1 MAIIKTPGDYP
12 KRIGNYVI
20 YTSREQIILRT
31 ISGFTSKALKKSA
44 KYKKCRQNAS
54 EFGRLSA
61 VCKTI
66 RVALQP
72 ILPKK
77 NNLALVNGCTKIM
90 REVMTYDILSKKGM
104 RTLEVGLATT
114 EGKLHLQNYHFNPQI
129 TYTLPVTLTTE
140 ATLET
145 MAIVFPVQSQYM
157 AACVHSLHCNWETK
171 NHTLT
176 AGEKVFYKKSEV
188 PEKITLSLP
197 KETEGTGTIFT
208 FLELEF
214 YKQVKGNFI
223 PMEND
228 SSKVVMVLQVE

>member
-61 VCKTI
+61 LCKTI

-72 ILPKK
+72 ILPKT
-77 NNLALVNGCTKIM
+77 NNLALVNSCTKIM

-104 RTLEVGLATT
+104 RTLEAGLATT
-114 EGKLHLQNYHFNPQI
+114 EGKLRLQNYHFNPQI
-129 TYTLPVTLTTE
+129 AYELPVVLTNE
-140 ATLET
+140 VTLET
-145 MAIVFPVQSQYM
+145 TAIVFPKQSQYM
-157 AACVHSLHCNWETK
+157 AACVYYLHCNWETK
-171 NHTLT
+171 DHTLI
-176 AGEKVFYKKSEV
+176 AAEKVFYKKSEV
-188 PEKITLSLP
+188 PERISLPLP
-197 KETEGTGTIFT
+197 KETEGTGTVFT
-208 FLELEF
+208 LLELEF

-228 SSKVVMVLQVE
+228 SSKVVMVLQVK

>member
-31 ISGFTSKALKKSA
+31 ISGFTSQALKKSA

-61 VCKTI
+61 LCKTI

-72 ILPKK
+72 ILPKS
-77 NNLALVNGCTKIM
+77 NNLAIVNSWTKIM
-90 REVMTYDILSKKGM
+90 REVMTYDTVSKKGK
-104 RTLEVGLATT
+104 RTVEAGLATT
-114 EGKLHLQNYHFNPQI
+114 EGKLRLQNYHFNHQI

-145 MAIVFPVQSQYM
+145 TAIVFPVQSQYM
-157 AACVHSLHCNWETK
+157 VACVYDLHCDWETK
-171 NHTLT
+171 NHTLI
-176 AGEKVFYKKSEV
+176 AGKKVVYKKNEV
-188 PEKITLSLP
+188 PERIILPLP
-197 KETEGTGTIFT
+197 KETVTQKTVFTI
-208 FLELEF
+208 LELTF
-214 YKQVKGNFI
+214 YKKIKRNFEPI
-223 PMEND
+223 EDD
-228 SSKVVMVLQVE
+228 SSKVVMILRVE